1 MAGDQVWHSADIKA
15 TAAGFK
21 QLTDIKMPAGT
32 APGPVGG
39 GFIGHDFFVE
49 CLSALEY
56 PTVGDL
62 EAHINR
68 VCFPPA
74 FGT

>member
-15 TAAGFK
+15 VAAGFK

-68 VCFPPA
+68 VCFPLA
-74 FGT
+74 FAT